1 MKNLDILAIVSAYTA
16 KKEKGDGIKLPA
28 AVAWKRRLNFDK
40 LFKAKGIIDE
50 ALREVGQRFSDDEH
64 SEATEDGGRKVK
76 PEYMQEFVT
85 AQGEILTQDTPV
97 DIQKVSIDAIGDVEL
112 TDADMDTL
120 AFMIEGGD

>member
-1 MKNLDILAIVSAYTA
+1 MKNLDILAITNAYTA
-16 KKEKGDGIKLPA
+16 QKEKGNGLRLPA
-28 AVAWKRRLNFDK
+28 AVAWKRRLNLDK
-40 LFKAKGIIDE
+40 LFRAKALIDE
-50 ALREVGQRFSDDEH
+50 ALNEVGQRFVDDEH
-64 SEATEDGGRKVK
+64 SEAAEDGNRKIK